1 MVSTHI
7 GFPAETVTVFVALSV
22 GAIFID
28 LFMHRHDKPISL
40 KSAALWSVFWVVV
53 AMAFAGFLLCITEP
67 RLPACLSRVM
77 PLRRCCQLIT
87 CLS

>member
-53 AMAFAGFLLCITEP
+53 AMAFAGFFCASRSRGCQPVCHGLCP
-67 RLPACLSRVM
+67 
-77 PLRRCCQLIT
+77 
-87 CLS
+87 

>member
-40 KSAALWSVFWVVV
+40 KSAALWSVFWV
-53 AMAFAGFLLCITEP
+53 
-67 RLPACLSRVM
+67 
-77 PLRRCCQLIT
+77 
-87 CLS
+87 

>member
-28 LFMHRHDKPISL
+28 LFMHRHDKPISS
-40 KSAALWSVFWVVV
+40 KARPYGPFS
-53 AMAFAGFLLCITEP
+53 G
-67 RLPACLSRVM
+67 
-77 PLRRCCQLIT
+77 
-87 CLS
+87 